1 MKFNFLLVLPFCISF
16 GDVSKFLNPLSISS
30 PQSNKKIILGTKS
43 SALISPNSNISSS
56 PSLNKGFEFDQ
67 KHKINLTSS
76 EIERKLGQTLQYRY
90 QCGGMVSAKLTRVW
104 QAIEVSPNYI
114 VKIIDSM
121 PDELSPSS
129 FVRFEIWDQGKLVM
143 KYGEPLRIAHFVDV
157 FVAKNKLVR
166 GSDLS
171 NESFAIQPVDILRH
185 NAGAVPATNSLAG
198 YELSSSVNVGAA
210 LKWNNLSKVNLVRKG
225 EIVDVF
231 ASGGGIYISMKGVSL
246 DNGVQD
252 GIVRIRNLSSDK
264 EFQAKVLNR
273 NSVKVNL

>member
-30 PQSNKKIILGTKS
+30 PQNNKIILGTKS
-43 SALISPNSNISSS
+43 SALISPNAGFSSS
-56 PSLNKGFEFDQ
+56 LSLKKDFKFDK
-67 KHKINLTSS
+67 KHKINLSSS

-90 QCGGMVSAKLTRVW
+90 QCGGMVSAKLTRIW
-104 QAIEVSPNYI
+104 QTIEVSPNYI

-129 FVRFEIWDQGKLVM
+129 FVRFEVWDQGKLVM

-171 NESFAIQPVDILRH
+171 VESFAV
-185 NAGAVPATNSLAG
+185 
-198 YELSSSVNVGAA
+198 
-210 LKWNNLSKVNLVRKG
+210 
-225 EIVDVF
+225 
-231 ASGGGIYISMKGVSL
+231 
-246 DNGVQD
+246 
-252 GIVRIRNLSSDK
+252 
-264 EFQAKVLNR
+264 
-273 NSVKVNL
+273 